1 MAEDCQSLNLNVTGI
16 ADHCTA
22 LTCLDFPVRY
32 VSIIPG
38 RMNTAGIDADA
49 CANYINVAGG
59 KKAFDRVITGS
70 MRDLDGLSSMVKF
83 GTVPTIGSAMFNQLI
98 ITDNDN
104 IKYFINMWNENN
116 SNAQEIRVSPVIA
129 AANQQL
135 SRDFFVEMDNQ
146 CPDL

>member
-1 MAEDCQSLNLNVTGI
+1 MAEDCKSLNLNVTGI

-38 RMNTAGIDADA
+38 RMNTAGVDANA

-59 KKAFDRVITGS
+59 TKAFDRVITGS

-83 GTVPTIGSAMFNQLI
+83 GTVSTIGSAMFNQLI
-98 ITDNDN
+98 VTNKDN
-104 IKYFINMWNENN
+104 IKYFANMWNENN
-116 SNAQEIRVSPVIA
+116 NNAQEIRVPPVITT
-129 AANQQL
+129 ANQQL
-135 SRDFFVEMDNQ
+135 SRDFFVEMDEQ
-146 CPDL
+146 CPYL